1 MTDLTIHKG
10 CFNCKKFEKC
20 AGLINKN
27 IDYFTEIQ
35 KGRNEIPYRAGC
47 CCANYELK
55 KEKVE
60 FT

>member
-20 AGLINKN
+20 VGSSNRD
-27 IDYFTEIQ
+27 IDYTEIQ
-35 KGRNEIPYRAGC
+35 KGKNGIPYRAGC
-47 CCANYELK
+47 CCADYESK
-55 KEKVE
+55 KERVE